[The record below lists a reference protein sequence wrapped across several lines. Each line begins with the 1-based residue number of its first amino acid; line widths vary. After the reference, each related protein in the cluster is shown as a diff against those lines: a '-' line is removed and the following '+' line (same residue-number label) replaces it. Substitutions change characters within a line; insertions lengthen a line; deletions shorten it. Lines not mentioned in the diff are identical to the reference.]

1 MAAPPLPVPPVGAG
15 GAITLQN
22 ARRAVGNALRTTPTD
37 TPFQDNGATQRLKQA
52 LLTYITN
59 FEQQELQND
68 PTTIHNLQ
76 CDIAIWGLRHWPITV
91 TSDDTRDLV
100 KEYRFNYRKTGM
112 PSSHPTAR
120 VARLIADR
128 LLLIEAF
135 EKAKEMGITEISDYY
150 GSKRNLALQEKI
162 YSMWSDFSVILIE
175 FLWYRPLLTSKDRT
189 DYTVLLKKNPS
200 YTPTP
205 GSFIAILTDIY
216 CPPKQIVQ
224 ELDRAGCTLALF
236 ATQIFPGASL
246 AGCHFD
252 HMTYVNHN
260 GIIHQAPGSQDHE
273 WPSTYANDEWV
284 THRGFHLNET
294 GQPQTWEWDSW
305 MTVRDYKLYRLLP
318 TPGHLQIE
326 AAYAAP
332 TSPNSLIEHR
342 VIIPTRWKSILEASL
357 SNWFCRPTIFN
368 RPLKVFLPALEALAT
383 KYINK
388 TRQTFQ
394 ESNCQTEV
402 GNIIDKKEYKTF
414 WAGLRTNSNI
424 TKEEVALDTATYIFW
439 GNLENDYKM
448 RRRTAESLGDT
459 WRAFKNL
466 KQNLPTTGGYI
477 PWPLILTSA
486 AVIAAMCYYHR
497 NTKFVDLVRQC
508 LPTTKAIKQAGTSM
522 AVSQRGYVTAWQEI
536 IHSAWNMIPSVSTI
550 KNTCTD
556 LLNKPREV
564 WAQRST
570 KYFPTEVELERIIPT
585 VEGVKEKVL
594 SVQDNLIQTDS
605 RGPMVE
611 AIVASA
617 IIICAPIY
625 EEYFKTKCRYQN
637 FQLGGFIIGC
647 IEGLG
652 NPIFTGLKIF
662 WHCYVNNL
670 PNNVLAHHSWN
681 TGVSLATVMLTD
693 ASSTETGNIPNIAK
707 WGIPLH
713 VAAICSSHRA
723 SNLRWFSGGFA
734 VQFSVV
740 RFVQHMIAT
749 YPPTAP
755 AGLLPEFFS
764 LALLSIY
771 LLSFLFN
778 RRKPSLSNDQE
789 VQRFREDYANVES
802 HLNQYPTTMALNYT
816 QADLPA
822 ITETQTYPD
831 APLIPDV
838 TDELV
843 ERPSVYVLLG
853 TTSMMYRPYGF
864 NQFYHA
870 YKQRNLMPCLI
881 TPTCEQVGDECELHS
896 LNRTT
901 CPIGMQWRQAANWT
915 ITIMKATR
923 GNIDLQ
929 VVPLKSLEWIKHF
942 NGAAKKQ
949 RAHDGIE
956 QRNTGFLRKE
966 TNVFL
971 KGDEVLYGRQGFMK
985 PRTIKSLHPTVQ
997 ATCYKEIAE
1006 CMDRLKIFFNEN
1018 QIHTVGMFQVTF
1030 AIGSGKTS
1038 SELNTWF
1045 ASSKGWVSIGNRRAA
1060 VIVAGDDFFAIVREK
1075 DEIFYLENDFAKFDR
1090 TQGVHA
1096 QDAEA
1101 KVLKLLGMSERISY
1115 ILFTT
1120 MNLQPRYENKR
1131 LDHQAIYHMPA
1142 QRATGAPDTTIG
1154 NTINNIISVIYAV
1167 MNTGTFN
1174 RLAEHQA
1181 NLGLEAKLQRHTEA
1195 STATFLKGWW
1205 LPCEDEYYWL
1215 PLPSQTIKM
1224 GKILTLPTQI
1234 FKHLSEDS
1242 AWRSAAKSMGSSYK
1256 NVPFEYPL
1264 FGPQLQRYAQLE
1276 GEVKD
1281 LAPYQPN
1288 EAHKIVVD
1296 EKAKVDKYTAR
1307 VYIANRYNISYEDIV
1322 NMEEEMLSM
1331 PFPGLACHPGW
1342 AKVVEKDYG

>member
-37 TPFQDNGATQRLKQA
+37 TPFQDNGATQRLKTA
-52 LLTYITN
+52 LQTYIIN

-91 TSDDTRDLV
+91 TSDETRDLV

-112 PSSHPTAR
+112 PTSHPTAR

-135 EKAKEMGITEISDYY
+135 EKAKEMGMTEISDYY

-162 YSMWSDFSVILIE
+162 YSMWSDFSIILIE

-189 DYTVLLKKNPS
+189 DYTVLLRKNPS

-205 GSFIAILTDIY
+205 GNFIAILTDIY
-216 CPPKQIVQ
+216 CPPYQIVQ

-236 ATQIFPGASL
+236 ATQIFPRASL

-273 WPSTYANDEWV
+273 WPATYVNDEWV
-284 THRGFHLNET
+284 TLRGFHLNET

-305 MTVRDYKLYRLLP
+305 MTVHDYKLYRLLP
-318 TPGHLQIE
+318 TPGHLKIE
-326 AAYAAP
+326 PAYAAP
-332 TSPNSLIEHR
+332 TSPNSYIETR
-342 VIIPTRWKSILEASL
+342 VITPTRWKSILEAYL
-357 SNWFCRPTIFN
+357 SGWLCRPTIFN

-402 GNIIDKKEYKTF
+402 GNIIDKKEYKAF

-466 KQNLPTTGGYI
+466 KQNLPTTGASI
-477 PWPLILTSA
+477 PWPLIIASA
-486 AVIAAMCYYHR
+486 AAIAAMCYYHR

-508 LPTTKAIKQAGTSM
+508 LPTTKTTKNVGLSM
-522 AVSQRGYVTAWQEI
+522 ALESGYYTFWKDTARSI
-536 IHSAWNMIPSVSTI
+536 WNSIPTIETVKNAFSEALQSTRATWTSRPRI
-550 KNTCTD
+550 LPTD
-556 LLNKPREV
+556 
-564 WAQRST
+564 
-570 KYFPTEVELERIIPT
+570 VELERVTPT
-585 VEGVKEKVL
+585 VEKL
-594 SVQDNLIQTDS
+594 TDTAISVQQQFSQVDT
-605 RGPMVE
+605 RGPLVE
-611 AIVASA
+611 TIVGS
-617 IIICAPIY
+617 IIVICAPIY
-625 EEYFKTKCRYQN
+625 EEYFKTKCRYRN
-637 FQLGGFIIGC
+637 LQLGGMIIGM

-652 NPIFTGLKIF
+652 NPIFTAVKIF

-681 TGVSLATVMLTD
+681 AGVSLATNMGPYS
-693 ASSTETGNIPNIAK
+693 AGNITNIARY
-707 WGIPLH
+707 GIPLH
-713 VAAICSSHRA
+713 LAAIFSQHRA
-723 SNLRWFSGGFA
+723 SNFRWFSCGFA
-734 VQFSVV
+734 IQFTVV
-740 RFVQHMIAT
+740 RWAQHFLGDVDS
-749 YPPTAP
+749 TAP
-755 AGLLPEFFS
+755 AGLLPEIFS
-764 LALLSIY
+764 IALFSIY
-771 LLSFLFN
+771 LLSISFAIFT
-778 RRKPSLSNDQE
+778 RRTPSLTNEQE
-789 VQRFREDYANVES
+789 VKRFREDYANVES
-802 HLNQYPTTMALNYT
+802 HLNQYPTTMALTYQ

-831 APLIPDV
+831 APIIPDV

-870 YKQRNLMPCLI
+870 YKQRNVIPCLI
-881 TPTCEQVGDECELHS
+881 TPTCEIPGDECELHS
-896 LNRTT
+896 LKRTT
-901 CPIGMQWRQAANWT
+901 CPIGAQWRCASNWT
-915 ITIMKATR
+915 ITIMEATK

-985 PRTIKSLHPTVQ
+985 PRTIKALHPTVQ

-1006 CMDRLKIFFNEN
+1006 CMDRLKIIFNEN
-1018 QIHTVGMFQVTF
+1018 QIHQVGMFQVTF

-1045 ASSKGWVSIGNRRAA
+1045 ASSKEWVSIGNRRAA
-1060 VIVAGDDFFAIVREK
+1060 VIVAGDDFFSIVREK

-1101 KVLKLLGMSERISY
+1101 KILKLLGMSERVSY
-1115 ILFTT
+1115 ILFST

-1167 MNTGTFN
+1167 MNAGTFN

-1234 FKHLSEDS
+1234 FKHLPEDS
-1242 AWRSAAKSMGSSYK
+1242 AWRSAAKSMGASYK

-1276 GEVKD
+1276 GEVVD
-1281 LAPYQPN
+1281 LAPFQPN
-1288 EAHKIVVD
+1288 DGHKIVVD

>member
-22 ARRAVGNALRTTPTD
+22 ARRAVGNALRTTPTT
-37 TPFQDNGATQRLKQA
+37 TPFQDNGATQRLKTA
-52 LLTYITN
+52 LQTYIIN
-59 FEQQELQND
+59 FEQQELAAD
-68 PTTIHNLQ
+68 PNIIHGLQ

-91 TSDDTRDLV
+91 TSDDTRDMV
-100 KEYRFNYRKTGM
+100 ISYRFNYRKTGM

-120 VARLIADR
+120 VARLISDR

-135 EKAKEMGITEISDYY
+135 EKAKEMGMTEISDYY

-189 DYTVLLKKNPS
+189 DYTVLLKKNRS

-205 GSFIAILTDIY
+205 GEFIAVLTDIY
-216 CPPKQIVQ
+216 CPPLQIVQ
-224 ELDRAGCTLALF
+224 ELDRAGCMLALF
-236 ATQIFPGASL
+236 ATQIFPKASL

-273 WPSTYANDEWV
+273 WPSTYVNEEWV
-284 THRGFHLNET
+284 TLRGFHTNES
-294 GQPQTWEWDSW
+294 GIAQTWEWDSW
-305 MTVRDYKLYRLLP
+305 MTVSDYKLYRMLP
-318 TPGHLQIE
+318 TPGHLPIE
-326 AAYAAP
+326 PAYAAP
-332 TSPNSLIEHR
+332 TSEHSLIENR
-342 VIIPTRWKSILEASL
+342 VITPRRMRSIIDASL
-357 SNWFCRPTIFN
+357 ANWLCRPTIFN

-402 GNIIDKKEYKTF
+402 GNIIDKKEYKAF
-414 WAGLRTNSNI
+414 WLGLRTNSNI

-439 GNLENDYKM
+439 GNLEEDYKM

-459 WRAFKNL
+459 WRSFKNL
-466 KQNLPTTGGYI
+466 KQNLPTLGGTI
-477 PWPLILTSA
+477 PWPLILASA
-486 AVIAAMCYYHR
+486 AVIAVTCYYHR
-497 NTKFVDLVRQC
+497 NTRFVDLVRQC
-508 LPTTKAIKQAGTSM
+508 LPTTKATNMAN
-522 AVSQRGYVTAWQEI
+522 AVSSGYV
-536 IHSAWNMIPSVSTI
+536 SAWKTILSNAWNAVPSFADVKAKLSTAYTL
-550 KNTCTD
+550 TCDSWKTRETP
-556 LLNKPREV
+556 LLPSPE
-564 WAQRST
+564 
-570 KYFPTEVELERIIPT
+570 ELERVTPSLQKVTDQALT
-585 VEGVKEKVL
+585 VQQQFLAPETKGP
-594 SVQDNLIQTDS
+594 LI
-605 RGPMVE
+605 E
-611 AIVASA
+611 ATVWSFVIM
-617 IIICAPIY
+617 CAPIY

-637 FQLGGFIIGC
+637 FQMGAMFIGML
-647 IEGLG
+647 EGLG

-662 WHCYVNNL
+662 WHSYVNNL

-681 TGVSLATVMLTD
+681 AGVSLANNMMPQY
-693 ASSTETGNIPNIAK
+693 TGNIANIARYA
-707 WGIPLH
+707 WPLH
-713 VAAICSSHRA
+713 IAAVFSQHRA
-723 SNLRWFSGGFA
+723 SNFRWFLGGFT
-734 VQFSVV
+734 VQFGLMRYIANLLASVE
-740 RFVQHMIAT
+740 T
-749 YPPTAP
+749 PTP
-755 AGLLPEFFS
+755 AGLVPEFFS
-764 LALLSIY
+764 VVMISIY
-771 LLSFLFN
+771 LFSLFFN
-778 RRKPSLSNDQE
+778 RRKPSLDNEKE
-789 VQRFREDYANVES
+789 VRQFREDYANVQS
-802 HLNQYPTTMALNYT
+802 HLTEYPHTMALTYQ

-822 ITETQTYPD
+822 ITETQTYPE
-831 APLIPDV
+831 APIIPDV
-838 TDELV
+838 TDEL
-843 ERPSVYVLLG
+843 EQRPSVYVLLG

-881 TPTCEQVGDECELHS
+881 TPTCEVPGDECELHS
-896 LNRTT
+896 LKRTT
-901 CPIGMQWRQAANWT
+901 CPIGSQWRQASNWT
-915 ITIMKATR
+915 ITIMKATI

-956 QRNTGFLRKE
+956 QRNTGYLRKE

-985 PRTIKSLHPTVQ
+985 PRTIKALHPTVQ

-1018 QIHTVGMFQVTF
+1018 QVHLVGMFQVTF

-1038 SELNTWF
+1038 TELNTWF
-1045 ASSKGWVSIGNRRAA
+1045 ACSKEWVSIGNRRAA

-1075 DEIFYLENDFAKFDR
+1075 DEIYYLENDFAKFDR

-1101 KVLKLLGMSERISY
+1101 SILKLLGMSERVSY
-1115 ILFTT
+1115 ILFST
-1120 MNLQPRYENKR
+1120 MNMQPRYENKR
-1131 LDHQAIYHMPA
+1131 LDHQAIYPMPA

-1181 NLGLEAKLQRHTEA
+1181 HLGLEAKLQKHTEA
-1195 STATFLKGWW
+1195 SNATFLKGWW
-1205 LPCEDEYYWL
+1205 LPCDDDYYWL

-1264 FGPQLQRYAQLE
+1264 FGPQLLRYSQLE
-1276 GEVKD
+1276 GEVID

-1288 EAHKIVVD
+1288 DGHKIVID
-1296 EKAKVDKYTAR
+1296 EKAKVDKFVAR

-1322 NMEEEMLSM
+1322 DMEAEMLSM